1 MEQKIAMYLCTAFG
15 KFMFPFQWSEVYSMD
30 MFYSRF
36 KKEGIMNSLVGMDYR
51 QCILEP
57 GGSLVSVKCFV
68 KLR

>member
-1 MEQKIAMYLCTAFG
+1 
-15 KFMFPFQWSEVYSMD
+15 MD